1 MSDLAQNKCIPCES
15 DIPALTE
22 DEIQQLILETPEWK
36 VVEVD
41 GIPRLKRSFSFK
53 NFKEALVFSNAVGE
67 VAEEQGHHP
76 LICLTWGE
84 VSVEWWTHNIKG
96 LHQNDFIMAAKTD
109 ILFR

>member
-1 MSDLAQNKCIPCES
+1 MSDLAQYKCIPCES
-15 DIPALTE
+15 EVPALTKA
-22 DEIQQLILETPEWK
+22 EIAQLIQEIPEWE

-41 GIPRLKRSFSFK
+41 SIPRLKRSFSFK
-53 NFKEALVFSNAVGE
+53 NFKEALDFTNAVGE

-84 VSVEWWTHNIKG
+84 VTVDWWTHNIKG

-109 ILFR
+109 LLFR